1 MTPLRPRRRQEPLHF
16 NPHEREARDA
26 AQEAIKQLQRNFN
39 PHEREARDPDR
50 HGDNLKRR
58 YFNPH
63 EREARDLKQATPS
76 HAPEEILIH
85 TSVKLVTRR
94 ECRRSYAYR
103 ILIHTSVKLVTPRQ
117 VLQRSVP
124 AVF

>member
-1 MTPLRPRRRQEPLHF
+1 MSAGQDF
-16 NPHEREARDA
+16 NPHEREARDQA
-26 AQEAIKQLQRNFN
+26 CRAGSLRC
-39 PHEREARDPDR
+39 
-50 HGDNLKRR
+50 GD
-58 YFNPH
+58 FNPH

-124 AVF
+124 EVF